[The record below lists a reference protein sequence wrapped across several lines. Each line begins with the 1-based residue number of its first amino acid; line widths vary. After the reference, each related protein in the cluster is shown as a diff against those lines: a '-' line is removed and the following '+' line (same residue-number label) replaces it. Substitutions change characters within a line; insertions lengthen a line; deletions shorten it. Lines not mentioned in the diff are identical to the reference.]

1 LSLRATRNTL
11 GDEWSHARAALT
23 TAAKCADTDAMQT
36 RRGSRSLAAALTAL
50 VVLVVAPSVLAATL
64 VGRGV
69 RATATHGKVTFIT
82 MELYAH
88 CTNGSVVIEGPGFQA
103 PFAHPQS
110 ASGRFADSYSN
121 LVGSGRLAGQLLN
134 ATFAA
139 TIHDGK
145 ITGTV
150 TASSV
155 YTATHVRCS
164 SGPVAFH
171 AA

>member
-1 LSLRATRNTL
+1 
-11 GDEWSHARAALT
+11 
-23 TAAKCADTDAMQT
+23 MQT
-36 RRGSRSLAAALTAL
+36 RRGPLCLAAALTAL
-50 VVLVVAPSVLAATL
+50 VVLVLAPSVLASTL

-69 RATATHGKVTFIT
+69 RATVTHGKVTFIT
-82 MELYAH
+82 MEVDAR
-88 CTNGSVVIEGPGFQA
+88 CTNGSVIVEGPGFEV

-134 ATFAA
+134 ASFAA

-150 TASSV
+150 TAGSV

-164 SGPVAFH
+164 SGSVPFH
-171 AA
+171 TG